1 MVATKQYELDGLN
14 GELGVHTSCL
24 GKAAMDEPVFILRAQ
39 DRTSSKTVRQWVQ
52 NAKDAGC
59 TNIPKLEEALEWA
72 LAAQDWREAHGGGK
86 VPD

>member
-1 MVATKQYELDGLN
+1 MVATKQSEVLGLADQS
-14 GELGVHTSCL
+14 SCL
-24 GKAAMDEPVFILRAQ
+24 AKAANDEPIFTLRAN